1 MKLLQRRP
9 HFISGN
15 KVTLLKSGVEYFP
28 ALEAAID
35 SAQREIFL
43 ETYIFADDDT
53 GQRIAVALK
62 RAAQRGVVA
71 HVLLDGFGSKELT
84 PGLIEDLRGAGVQ
97 VLYFRP
103 EMPLWKLR
111 RHRLRRLHRK
121 LAVVDGRIAFVG
133 GINII
138 DDVNTPSQTPPRYDY
153 AVSVEGP
160 LLAVIHR
167 SARRLWALVNWTQL
181 KSYWHRQLLI
191 SPVPE
196 KCGDMRAALVVRDN
210 IRHRRDIEQVY
221 LSAINAAESEIIIAC
236 AYFLPGTNF
245 RRALIEAVGRGVKV
259 VLLLQGRVEY
269 VLLHYATRALYG
281 TLLDGGVEIYDYHK
295 SFLHAKVAV
304 IDSRWATV
312 GSSNI
317 DPFSL
322 ALSREANVVV
332 DNAEFA
338 AELRA
343 SLEEAMS
350 SGAQQVHPAQWKQQ
364 PFFLRFK
371 CWLAY
376 GVTRFMMGAVGY
388 STK

>member
-9 HFISGN
+9 HFVSGN

-28 ALEAAID
+28 ALEIAID

-53 GQRIAVALK
+53 GRRIAAALK
-62 RAAQRGVVA
+62 RAVQRGVVA
-71 HVLLDGFGSKELT
+71 HVLLDGFGSKELS
-84 PGLIEDLRGAGVQ
+84 PDLIEELRSAGVQ

-103 EMPLWKLR
+103 EMPLWKFR
-111 RHRLRRLHRK
+111 RHRLRRMHRK
-121 LAVVDGRIAFVG
+121 LSVVDGRVAFVG

-138 DDVNTPSQTPPRYDY
+138 DDVNTPGQTPPRFDY

-160 LLAVIHR
+160 LLLVIHR
-167 SARRLWALVNWTQL
+167 SARRLWALVNWTQF
-181 KSYWHRQLLI
+181 KSYWHSQLLI
-191 SPVPE
+191 FPVQE
-196 KCGDMRAALVVRDN
+196 NAGAMRAALVVRDS

-236 AYFLPGTNF
+236 AYFLPGANF
-245 RRALIEAVGRGVKV
+245 RHALIAAVGRGVKV
-259 VLLLQGRVEY
+259 VLLLQGCVEY

-281 TLLDGGVEIYDYHK
+281 TLLDGGVEIHDYHK

-304 IDSRWATV
+304 IDNRWATV

-322 ALSREANVVV
+322 VLSREANVVV
-332 DNAEFA
+332 DNVEFA

-343 SLEEAMS
+343 SLMEAMDG
-350 SGAQQVHPAQWKQQ
+350 GAQQVSPEQWKQQ
-364 PFFLRFK
+364 PFFLRLK

-376 GVTRFMMGAVGY
+376 GVVRFMMGAVGY